1 MNWQKSLMKTLAIAS
16 ITAIATLSGYQV
28 ARGVTFAPPP
38 ENATPRSGAG
48 AASRSGQLCGA
59 TASAAKTMPSSPT
72 VLLPEGNYGRTLS
85 AHPTILVYVP
95 EAGAGEALFS
105 LKDKDKNVIYTTK
118 VTLSEKAEIIAINL
132 PEESPAL
139 EVGETYKLFFALNC
153 EGSLRPLDPVEGW
166 IERIEGEA
174 EQLGADSG
182 LNTLETARSY
192 AAAGIWYDTVLAL
205 ARLRKTQPAD
215 ETIEQHWQELLD
227 SVGLKDLQGV
237 SLGDSL

>member
-1 MNWQKSLMKTLAIAS
+1 MNWQKSLIKTLGIAS
-16 ITAIATLSGYQV
+16 ISAIATLSGYQV

-38 ENATPRSGAG
+38 ENGAPRSGAG
-48 AASRSGQLCGA
+48 AASRSGQLCEA

-72 VLLPEGNYGRTLS
+72 LLLPEGNYGQTLS

-95 EAGAGEALFS
+95 VTGAGEALFS
-105 LKDKDKNVIYTTK
+105 LKDKEKNVIYTTK
-118 VTLSEKAEIIAINL
+118 VTLSEKAEIIAIKL
-132 PEESPAL
+132 PEDSPVL
-139 EVGETYKLFFALNC
+139 EVGETYKWLFALNC

-166 IERIEGEA
+166 IERIEGDG
-174 EQLGADSG
+174 EQLVAGAAR
-182 LNTLETARSY
+182 NTLETAASY

-205 ARLRKTQPAD
+205 AHLRKNQPTD
-215 ETIEQHWQELLD
+215 DTIEQHWQELLN